1 MVKKLKKKKKVEN
14 SILLRALKILDNI
27 QKNINEGESF
37 KKL

>member
-1 MVKKLKKKKKVEN
+1 MVKKKKKVEN